1 MWFRRKN
8 RNRKN
13 ERESVLEVKMRSRA
27 ARAARLRVVTAA
39 VAIVGGTA
47 LGLLVIWHAYQIA
60 LQQLVYRNDAYAI
73 RRLELRH
80 QGRLRPEQLRRWA
93 GVVPGQNLL
102 ALDLDRIQRDLE
114 LVPWI
119 ERAEV
124 EAQRPDLLR
133 ISVWEREPVAQV
145 VVWRFNFA
153 DRRAWPETNL
163 VDATGFV
170 MPPLRPDWIRPGV
183 AADFAHLTRLSGL
196 DTGDVVPG
204 QRLSHPRIP
213 AALELIQSY
222 EDSTMY
228 SLVDLDT
235 LDVSPAAVLL
245 GTLRRGP
252 QLVFATNG
260 FPRQMRRWR
269 SIHDL
274 AGQVGRELAWLDL
287 SVTNN
292 LPARWVEST
301 NAPSNPPAVRPQ
313 RNRRRHV

>member
-1 MWFRRKN
+1 MWFRRKS

-13 ERESVLEVKMRSRA
+13 DRENVLEVKMRSRT
-27 ARAARLRVVTAA
+27 ARSARVRVITAA

-60 LQQLVYRNDAYAI
+60 LQHLVYRNDAYAI

-80 QGRLRPEQLRRWA
+80 QGRLRPEQIRRWA
-93 GVVPGQNLL
+93 GVQPGQNLL
-102 ALDLDRIQRDLE
+102 ALDLDHIQRDLE

-163 VDATGFV
+163 VDASGFV

-183 AADFAHLTRLSGL
+183 AADFAHLTRLTGF

-204 QRLSHPRIP
+204 QRLVHPQVLP
-213 AALELIQSY
+213 ALELIGAY

-228 SLVDLDT
+228 SLVDLDSI
-235 LDVSPAAVLL
+235 DVSSAAI
-245 GTLRRGP
+245 LRGALKRGP
-252 QLVFATNG
+252 QLVFATNS

-274 AGQVGRELAWLDL
+274 ATQAGRELAWLDL

-292 LPARWVEST
+292 LPARWADST
-301 NAPSNPPAVRPQ
+301 NAPANPPVVRPPTP
-313 RNRRRHV
+313 RRRHV

>member
-1 MWFRRKN
+1 MWFRKKS

-13 ERESVLEVKMRSRA
+13 EREAVLEVKMRSRSV
-27 ARAARLRVVTAA
+27 RSARLRVVTAA

-47 LGLLVIWHAYQIA
+47 VGLLLIWHAYQIA

-93 GVVPGQNLL
+93 GVEPGQNLL
-102 ALDLDRIQRDLE
+102 ALDLDHIQRDLE

-153 DRRAWPETNL
+153 DRRAWPETNF
-163 VDATGFV
+163 VDASGFV
-170 MPPLRPDWIRPGV
+170 MPPLRPEWLRPGI
-183 AADFAHLTRLSGL
+183 AADFAHLTRLTGL

-204 QRLSHPRIP
+204 QRLGHPRVP

-222 EDSTMY
+222 EDSSMF
-228 SLVDLDT
+228 SRVDLDSID
-235 LDVSPAAVLL
+235 LAATSVLR
-245 GTLRRGP
+245 GTLRNGP
-252 QLVFATNG
+252 QLVFATNA

-292 LPARWVEST
+292 LPARWAETT
-301 NAPSNPPAVRPQ
+301 NAPANPPVDRPQ
-313 RNRRRHV
+313 RTRRRHV